1 MRFTVA
7 RATGLVAGLRLW
19 MGLWSPSSALAQG
32 GSILT
37 MRLCARRVFGLAL
50 AIVLVAA
57 TAYAQAPRSPD
68 FAPPALSPS
77 PYAALAH
84 PLVGAWSVATQ
95 TPPNRGATI
104 DPSQPGLWIFTKGH
118 YSAVYSIGA
127 EPRPH
132 AASTF
137 NATNEEKVALYDT
150 IKVSSG
156 TYEVSGSTI
165 TLRPMIAKSQGY
177 VGGRST
183 MEFEIARDVLTLTKR
198 NITSAGG
205 VSPSDGALSM
215 TLRRTE

>member
-1 MRFTVA
+1 MSVS
-7 RATGLVAGLRLW
+7 LV
-19 MGLWSPSSALAQG
+19 PKPDEP
-32 GSILT
+32 IELT
-37 MRLCARRVFGLAL
+37 LNWLQTLTRQLHPRRVFGLSL
-50 AIVLVAA
+50 PIVLVAA
-57 TAYAQAPRSPD
+57 TAFAQVPY
-68 FAPPALSPS
+68 PPSPS

-95 TPPNRGATI
+95 TPPSTGATI

-183 MEFEIARDVLTLTKR
+183 MEFEIAGDVLTLTTR

-205 VSPSDGALSM
+205 VSPSDGAGSSM
-215 TLRRTE
+215 TLRRIE